1 MKPTTGYLHVG
12 DLPYESIKSVT
23 AMEAKLYK
31 DIPFLACLPKISIC
45 ESLEERTLINIPGIF
60 KDGNKIVLKTGFLK
74 YNEDISY
81 LNKACNNY
89 KTVNLEEY
97 ACEDLFLEK
106 FCQIIKKFKSP
117 YACVNILGPFTVSQI
132 LRTGAK
138 EQALVDK
145 NYKKLFTQAVC
156 VKGFWAICKIKEYCP
171 DTIPIIIL
179 EEPMFNQFGMLKR
192 EDEDVTAENVTK
204 MFEIVVSKL
213 KSAGAMVGIQCMDKC
228 DWSIPIKSGV
238 DLISYD
244 AYNNPNNLCIYSEI
258 VTSFLQKGGLINWG
272 IVPTVSE
279 TFIKGLTVEYLYNRL
294 MSTMNGVALAGVPIN
309 LLQNSAL
316 VSLNGSTS
324 HLPVF
329 FAEKAI
335 IMVAQL
341 AGRLSTSFGFTD

>member
-31 DIPFLACLPKISIC
+31 ELPFLACLPKISVD
-45 ESLEERTLINIPGIF
+45 ESLKRRSFINIPGIF
-60 KDGNKIVLKTGFLK
+60 EDEDKIILKTGLPN
-74 YNEDISY
+74 YDEEMSL
-81 LNKACNNY
+81 LNKAYNNY
-89 KTVNLEEY
+89 KTTNLEEY

-106 FCQIIKKFKSP
+106 FCQMIKKFKPP

-132 LRTGAK
+132 LSTSAK

-145 NYKKLFTQAVC
+145 NYKKLFTQVVC
-156 VKGFWAICKIKEYCP
+156 VKGFWAIDKIKEYCP

-244 AYNNPNNLCIYSEI
+244 AYNNPNNLCIYPEI

-279 TFIKGLTVEYLYNRL
+279 TLVRGLSIEYLFNRL
-294 MSTMNGVALAGVPIN
+294 EATINGVALAGVPIN

-316 VSLNGSTS
+316 VSLNGNTS